1 MSLISLKVN
10 PMLSFARLKLTQSF
24 ELKFQMSSFDDV
36 ALAYDDAI
44 DWKVRLAREMPF
56 LKSRLGSPKGKRV
69 LDLAC
74 GTGRHSVSL
83 ALEGADVVGIDNSE
97 VMLSRAKE
105 HASSNNVSPKFILG
119 EMAEFQ
125 SISADQYD
133 LVICLGN
140 SLALLNDLNT
150 LEMVLSS
157 VFDSLNDGGVFVA
170 QVLNF
175 EEIHRTGFRFFPQKG
190 GKMDTGEDI
199 VFSRFY
205 EHSDPPNSS
214 TLVMSAQMKGKGDWT
229 SLVSTQKVLNLNS
242 NLLKRYLA
250 QAGFQETKF
259 YSDYSESL
267 FVGSDDRNMVI
278 HSRR

>member
-1 MSLISLKVN
+1 
-10 PMLSFARLKLTQSF
+10 
-24 ELKFQMSSFDDV
+24 MSSFDDV

-44 DWKVRLAREMPF
+44 DWKARLAREMPF
-56 LKSRLGSPKGKRV
+56 LISRLGSPKGKRV

-74 GTGRHSVSL
+74 GTGRHSVAL
-83 ALEGADVVGIDNSE
+83 ALEGAEVVGIDNSK
-97 VMLSRAKE
+97 VMISRAKE
-105 HASSNNVSPKFILG
+105 HAASNDVSPEFILG
-119 EMAEFQ
+119 EMTGFQ
-125 SISADQYD
+125 SKAAGQYD
-133 LVICLGN
+133 LIICLGN
-140 SLALLNDLNT
+140 SLALLDNLDV

-157 VFDSLNDGGVFVA
+157 VHSSLNDDSVFIA
-170 QVLNF
+170 QALNF

-190 GKMDTGEDI
+190 GKMDNGEDV

-205 EHSDPPNSS
+205 EHTDPPNSS
-214 TLVMSAQMKGKGDWT
+214 TLVMSTQMKVEGEWT

-250 QAGFQETKF
+250 QAGFQETRF

>member
-1 MSLISLKVN
+1 
-10 PMLSFARLKLTQSF
+10 
-24 ELKFQMSSFDDV
+24 MSSFDDV

-44 DWKVRLAREMPF
+44 NWKARLAREMPF
-56 LKSRLGSPKGKRV
+56 LMSRLGSPKGKYV

-74 GTGRHSVSL
+74 GTGRHSVVLS
-83 ALEGADVVGIDNSE
+83 LEGAEVVGIDNSE
-97 VMLSRAKE
+97 VMISKAKE
-105 HASSNNVSPKFILG
+105 HAITNNVSPKFILG
-119 EMAEFQ
+119 GMDEFQ
-125 SISADQYD
+125 SITAHQYD

-140 SLALLNDLNT
+140 SLALLNDLNI
-150 LEMVLSS
+150 LEKVLSS
-157 VFDSLNDGGVFVA
+157 VYNSLNDDGVFVS

-190 GKMDTGEDI
+190 GKMDTGEDV

-205 EHSDPPNSS
+205 EHTDPPNSS
-214 TLVMSAQMKGKGDWT
+214 TLVMSTQMKVKGEWT

-250 QAGFQETKF
+250 QAGFQETRF